1 MGYEKT
7 IDKKLEEIVIVGK
20 NKFDEVE
27 KRAKIEINN
36 LMKKN

>member
-7 IDKKLEEIVIVGK
+7 IDKKIEEIAIVGK

-27 KRAKIEINN
+27 KRAKV
-36 LMKKN
+36 